1 VQSDQI
7 TKIPDRDQLA
17 ARVAELRQEL
27 RNCEPADLASRTGAN
42 LTSSA
47 GGETALGLLY
57 WGQEVILTYP
67 ELVGYDANKQP
78 LSSIDQAM
86 LAYYFTISDGTALS
100 GNWISFSELPNGHFY
115 SQAFQGY
122 SGNEL
127 GKVFGNNVA
136 AFEKAAKVLNGQ
148 TPWLSASYGDK
159 SFVFQVL
166 PYVSLQAVAWLGD
179 EDFPPS
185 YRILFD
191 AAISHH
197 LSTDACAILG
207 SMLTR
212 RLIKA
217 QESQIESLRGAS

>member
-1 VQSDQI
+1 MKSDQI

-27 RNCEPADLASRTGAN
+27 RNCDPADLASRTGAN
-42 LTSSA
+42 ITSSDDD
-47 GGETALGLLY
+47 ETALGLLY

-127 GKVFGNNVA
+127 GKVFENNVD
-136 AFEKAAKVLNGQ
+136 AFEKAAKILNGQ
-148 TPWLSASYGDK
+148 TP
-159 SFVFQVL
+159 
-166 PYVSLQAVAWLGD
+166 
-179 EDFPPS
+179 
-185 YRILFD
+185 
-191 AAISHH
+191 
-197 LSTDACAILG
+197 
-207 SMLTR
+207 
-212 RLIKA
+212 
-217 QESQIESLRGAS
+217 